1 MVKLRDWTRWLRGL
15 TQGTAW
21 VLLVLLAVLLLLA
34 VDGLLLIP
42 GLILAYE
49 VTGLPWQW
57 QGFIPDP
64 RVPPGPWL
72 SMAVGLMATL
82 VPAIVDGLLLQLLL
96 RDKTRRGPKSPA

>member
-1 MVKLRDWTRWLRGL
+1 MVKRRDWTWWLREL
-15 TQGTAW
+15 TQGAAW

-42 GLILAYE
+42 GLILAYG

-96 RDKTRRGPKSPA
+96 RDKTRRGPKSSA